1 MEVFLFLHRKVWGEQ
16 IMTETIVVKIG
27 SSSLTSEEG
36 GINKERI
43 AFFANELASL
53 HDAGYQVLLVTSGAI
68 AAGFKKIGYASR
80 PKLVHEKQAAA
91 AVGQA
96 LLMQAYQEAF
106 ASHGTDGGIGVA
118 QILLTRADF
127 SNRKRIN
134 NALMTIEELLH
145 RRMVPIIN
153 ENDTVATDEL
163 KFSENDTLS
172 ALVGNLVKAKR
183 LIILTDMD
191 GLYTE
196 DPRKNPNAVKIDR
209 VDHITDDILRI
220 AGGAGSSVGTGG
232 MRSKIEAA
240 RIAMRGGVPVFIGRV
255 MEPGDLML
263 AVKDDGKGTYFDTSE
278 HNLPTKKQWLG
289 FHSMP
294 QGRIIVDEGAE
305 RALVQGGKSLLP
317 AGIQSIDGD
326 FHPGD
331 VVEVFNAQ
339 QQSLG
344 RGVVNYAAWQVQAV
358 AGLSTEEVRRRVEVS
373 RIEVIHRDEWVTL
386 RA

>member
-1 MEVFLFLHRKVWGEQ
+1 
-16 IMTETIVVKIG
+16 MTDTIVVKIG

-36 GINKERI
+36 GINRERI
-43 AFFANELASL
+43 AFFAHELAAL
-53 HDAGYQVLLVTSGAI
+53 HEAGYQVLLVTSGAI
-68 AAGFKKIGYASR
+68 AAGFKKIGYQTR

-106 ASHGTDGGIGVA
+106 ASYGSQGGVGVA

-127 SNRKRIN
+127 SNRKRIS

-145 RRMVPIIN
+145 RRMLPIVN
-153 ENDTVATDEL
+153 ENDTVATEEL

-172 ALVGNLVKAKR
+172 ALVANLVKAKR
-183 LIILTDMD
+183 LVILTDMD

-196 DPRKNPNAVKIDR
+196 DPRKNPNAVRIDR
-209 VDHITDDILRI
+209 VEQISDDILRI

-255 MEPGDLML
+255 FEPGDLKL
-263 AVKDDGKGTYFDTSE
+263 AVSGIGKGTYFDTSL
-278 HNLPTKKQWLG
+278 HNLPMKKQWLG

-294 QGRIIVDEGAE
+294 QGRIFVDEGAE
-305 RALVQGGKSLLP
+305 RALLDGGKSLLP
-317 AGIQSIDGD
+317 AGIRTIEGD

-331 VVEVFNAQ
+331 VVEVFNQQ

-358 AGLSTEEVRRRVEVS
+358 AGLSTEEVRRRVEVA